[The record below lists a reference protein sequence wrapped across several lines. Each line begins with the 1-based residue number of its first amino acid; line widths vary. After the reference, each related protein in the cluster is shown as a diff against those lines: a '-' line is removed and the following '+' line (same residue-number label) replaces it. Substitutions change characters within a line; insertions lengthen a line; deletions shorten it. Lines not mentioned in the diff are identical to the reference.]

1 MSSSSLLGAR
11 APAVAADRRRS
22 RRALARFARHRL
34 AVVGAGFLLVVL
46 LVAIFDPAVA
56 PYHFSRQDLLDTYAG
71 PDARHVIGTD
81 ALGRDMLSRLMYGAR
96 VSMSVG
102 VVSTAVVLAIGVP
115 LGLVAGYFGGTF
127 DLLKTSIDE
136 PALEGKTFICH
147 RPDDRLEV
155 YVDETIPPPAEWF
168 LTYHRLPHR
177 HVRADYDRNWAASYG
192 GSGP

>member
-1 MSSSSLLGAR
+1 MSQEVWSSIVIGVTGVVLWRAGRWLRDWGTRHKEQRLRAMASEAIDHEPAPLVE
-11 APAVAADRRRS
+11 APASDDATFPRFHIEEEA
-22 RRALARFARHRL
+22 ARFVAENGHRFYIWSE
-34 AVVGAGFLLVVL
+34 A
-46 LVAIFDPAVA
+46 
-56 PYHFSRQDLLDTYAG
+56 
-71 PDARHVIGTD
+71 
-81 ALGRDMLSRLMYGAR
+81 
-96 VSMSVG
+96 
-102 VVSTAVVLAIGVP
+102 
-115 LGLVAGYFGGTF
+115 FGGTF